1 MKTRIHVFLP
11 IALSITLPVLS
22 LFNPSGKPTVDSFG
36 IFQGWISAS
45 IFLYALW
52 YALMRTWKKMKGPIF
67 LWPGAI
73 MVIFFLIQFMTYHV
87 LSDSPLTELAKMA
100 TFRTIV
106 PSILFLSIQFALYA
120 QLNITQLL
128 LEKEQ
133 LQTEN
138 YRVKLM
144 ALRAQIDPH
153 FLFNSMNTLRSLIRQ
168 KNDKAEQFV
177 MSLADFY
184 RHTLKHDDSTTLP
197 LSEELQVLESY
208 LFLMKSRNENAVL
221 LDIKIH
227 PSFSAYHLPILALQV
242 LAENC
247 FKHNS
252 MTAKHPLCITLYT
265 DTEPYIVIQN
275 NIQPKLDPM
284 PSSGLGLELIRKRY
298 ELLNIKDGILVASTQ
313 DQFIVKLKLI
323 AP

>member
-1 MKTRIHVFLP
+1 
-11 IALSITLPVLS
+11 
-22 LFNPSGKPTVDSFG
+22 
-36 IFQGWISAS
+36 
-45 IFLYALW
+45 
-52 YALMRTWKKMKGPIF
+52 
-67 LWPGAI
+67 

-120 QLNITQLL
+120 QLNIPQLL

-184 RHTLKHDDSTTLP
+184 RHTLKHDD
-197 LSEELQVLESY
+197 Q
-208 LFLMKSRNENAVL
+208 
-221 LDIKIH
+221 
-227 PSFSAYHLPILALQV
+227 HL
-242 LAENC
+242 
-247 FKHNS
+247 
-252 MTAKHPLCITLYT
+252 
-265 DTEPYIVIQN
+265 
-275 NIQPKLDPM
+275 
-284 PSSGLGLELIRKRY
+284 
-298 ELLNIKDGILVASTQ
+298 
-313 DQFIVKLKLI
+313 
-323 AP
+323 